1 VFAELARVIG
11 VERLRAMFLG
21 PLPPNPNALGGS

>member
-21 PLPPNPNALGGS
+21 PMPVKPDAMSGA